1 MTAAPDLRFQSID
14 GLRAFEAAERLG
26 SFERAAAELHIS
38 ASAVSKRL
46 ATLEDLLATPLLLR
60 QPKALVL
67 TSAGQ
72 DYLQQVRAALGLLA
86 AMPLHQRPSQRLQRL
101 RVTAPPT
108 FARQVLVPQLQHFT
122 SAHPH
127 IELELLL
134 SIPFLASGDT
144 ESAPKAAALRRPPP
158 QGGGETL
165 GAARRLFLT
174 SDIEVRA
181 ADPLHTAGTLL
192 LADRVLPLIAPAL
205 LARLPPLRCP
215 ADLAHAPLLR
225 TPLQPWAP
233 WLRAAGLD
241 WPEPASGPKLVDL
254 GLTLEAAVAGQG
266 VALARPTL
274 AWHWLDTGTLQPLFN
289 ISAPCANPYLLLPHD
304 SYGAA
309 AEFAAWLQA
318 ICQAHSARASAWL
331 SALA

>member
-1 MTAAPDLRFQSID
+1 MTAAPDLRFPSID

-26 SFERAAAELHIS
+26 SFERAADELHIS
-38 ASAVSKRL
+38 ASAVSKRV
-46 ATLEDLLATPLLLR
+46 ATLEDLLATALLLR

-67 TSAGQ
+67 TSAGR
-72 DYLQQVRAALGLLA
+72 DYLPQVRAALGLLA

-101 RVTAPPT
+101 RVTTPPT
-108 FARQVLVPQLQHFT
+108 FARQLLVPQLQHFT

-134 SIPFLASGDT
+134 SIPFLASGATD
-144 ESAPKAAALRRPPP
+144 
-158 QGGGETL
+158 
-165 GAARRLFLT
+165 

-181 ADPLHTAGTLL
+181 ADPAHTAGTVL
-192 LADRVLPLIAPAL
+192 LADRVLPVIAPAL

-215 ADLAHAPLLR
+215 ADLAQAPLLR
-225 TPLQPWAP
+225 TPLEPWTP

-241 WPEPASGPKLVDL
+241 WPEPSSGPKLVDL

-274 AWHWLDTGTLQPLFN
+274 AWHWLDSGVLQPLFN
-289 ISAPCANPYLLLPHD
+289 ITAPGAKPYLLLPHD
-304 SYGAA
+304 SAGAA
-309 AEFAAWLQA
+309 GQFAAWLQQ
-318 ICQAHSARASAWL
+318 ICSAAAARSSAWL
-331 SALA
+331 SGLA

>member
-1 MTAAPDLRFQSID
+1 MPAAPDLRFPSIA
-14 GLRAFEAAERLG
+14 GLRAFEAAARLG
-26 SFERAAAELHIS
+26 SFERAADALHIS
-38 ASAVSKRL
+38 ASAVSKRV
-46 ATLEDLLATPLLLR
+46 ATLEDLLATALLLR

-67 TSAGQ
+67 TSAGH

-101 RVTAPPT
+101 RVTTPPT

-134 SIPFLASGDT
+134 SIPFLASGATD
-144 ESAPKAAALRRPPP
+144 
-158 QGGGETL
+158 
-165 GAARRLFLT
+165 

-181 ADPLHTAGTLL
+181 ADPLQTAGTLL
-192 LADRVLPLIAPAL
+192 LADRVLPVIAPAL

-215 ADLAHAPLLR
+215 ADLAHARLLR
-225 TPLQPWAP
+225 TPLEPWTP
-233 WLRAAGLD
+233 WLRAAGLA

-274 AWHWLDTGTLQPLFN
+274 AWHWLDSGVLQPLFN
-289 ISAPCANPYLLLPHD
+289 ITAPGANPYLLLPHD
-304 SYGAA
+304 SAGAA
-309 AEFAAWLQA
+309 GQFATWLRQ
-318 ICQAHSARASAWL
+318 ICSTAAARSSAWL
-331 SALA
+331 SGLA